1 MRDPLHSGG
10 LASQGAQHRSG
21 LSGGAV
27 FRPHRALAG
36 GLLFGLV
43 RGSLYTFLGAMLN
56 CTFMFLLS
64 RRFGRARV
72 EGYIRQKLPA
82 VWQARLRRAGGRQ
95 GFWLLVLLRLIPAV
109 PYNLINYAFGLTGMG
124 LSRYLLASAIGIIP
138 GTLAFI
144 NIGDKAL
151 DPASPAFWAAVG
163 LLVLLLAVTAL
174 LGRRLAVSPQSLTGM
189 LVGLVSPLP
198 TLVMLGDMDSR
209 GKAAAGAFL
218 VSGASLMAAH
228 MGFVLCTEPELL
240 GAVAAGKLSGA
251 VSAAALALFL
261 TGRPEAERTH

>member
-1 MRDPLHSGG
+1 MKKRGWMVFAAVCLTGTG
-10 LASQGAQHRSG
+10 LAFAFSRASAGALQARLTALG
-21 LSGGAV
+21 PWAPAGYVLLFMLLPAV
-27 FRPHRALAG
+27 FFPVAVLALAG

-95 GFWLLVLLRLIPAV
+95 GFWLLVLLPAV

-174 LGRRLAVSPQSLTGM
+174 LGRRLFPDT
-189 LVGLVSPLP
+189 
-198 TLVMLGDMDSR
+198 
-209 GKAAAGAFL
+209 
-218 VSGASLMAAH
+218 
-228 MGFVLCTEPELL
+228 TENGEE
-240 GAVAAGKLSGA
+240 
-251 VSAAALALFL
+251 
-261 TGRPEAERTH
+261 T